1 MNENK
6 LDSAKLSFNSIY
18 TGIVV
23 ERETD
28 PQSLGRI
35 KVEVIGLHDGDTKV
49 EPEDLPWAW
58 VLAAG
63 NNPNTFSSIKEGE
76 WVSLYFLDEG
86 VYKYPVVIG
95 VIPGLNPNTT
105 RVTTLPPLVDEP
117 LPLAGGTPTTT
128 LPRITVTTPVVQTV
142 DLTTPAG
149 ALLIGAPGA
158 PAPSSVVNN
167 GGTSN
172 TGSNPLI
179 SRLTI
184 NGVRQ
189 TQNDIIGIM
198 DSFREHVCGVTTA
211 IATRIA
217 QIRESVEQ
225 FISDII
231 NRIIASVLGQPS
243 PIVQSI
249 LDAVSWVQA
258 RIRFVRKLFRTVQ
271 ETIFYVLQLIRE
283 IQQLVE
289 FILSLPE
296 RLLAIFAKCLT
307 DAIAEFGRLVQ
318 FAAQV
323 VTDPLAVADRF
334 LDQLL
339 SQITTDEFPE
349 TETETAL
356 LGSISNFNQQ
366 LIGPPPTPPGI
377 P

>member
-6 LDSAKLSFNSIY
+6 LDSAKISYNSIY

-23 ERETD
+23 ERDTD
-28 PQSLGRI
+28 PHSLGRI
-35 KVEVIGLHDGDTKV
+35 KVQVIGLHDGDTKV
-49 EPEDLPWAW
+49 EAEDLPWAW

-63 NNPNTFSSIKEGE
+63 NNPNTFSSIKPDE

-86 VYKYPVVIG
+86 EYKYPIVIG

-105 RVTTLPPLVDEP
+105 RVKALDPPVDEP
-117 LPLAGGTPTTT
+117 LPLAGGTPTSN
-128 LPRITVTTPVVQTV
+128 LPTIAVTTPTVQTV
-142 DLTTPAG
+142 N
-149 ALLIGAPGA
+149 LLA
-158 PAPSSVVNN
+158 PASSPVVNN
-167 GGTSN
+167 GGAAN

-189 TQNDIIGIM
+189 TQNDIIGVM
-198 DSFREHVCGVTTA
+198 DSFREHVCDETTK
-211 IATRIA
+211 IATQIA
-217 QIRESVEQ
+217 LIRESVEK
-225 FISDII
+225 FISEQI
-231 NRIIASVLGQPS
+231 NKIIAAVLGQPG

-249 LDAVSWVQA
+249 LNAVAWVQA
-258 RIRFVRKLFRTVQ
+258 RIRFLRKLFRTVQ

-307 DAIAEFGRLVQ
+307 DAIGEFGRLVQ

-334 LDQLL
+334 IDQLL
-339 SQITTDEFPE
+339 SQITTNEFPE

-366 LIGPPPTPPGI
+366 LIGPPPTAPGI

>member
-1 MNENK
+1 
-6 LDSAKLSFNSIY
+6 
-18 TGIVV
+18 
-23 ERETD
+23 
-28 PQSLGRI
+28 
-35 KVEVIGLHDGDTKV
+35 
-49 EPEDLPWAW
+49 
-58 VLAAG
+58 
-63 NNPNTFSSIKEGE
+63 
-76 WVSLYFLDEG
+76 LDEG

-95 VIPGLNPNTT
+95 VITGLNPDTT
-105 RVTTLPPLVDEP
+105 RVEVDTPPVTPVDEP

-167 GGTSN
+167 GGASN

-211 IATRIA
+211 IATQIA
-217 QIRESVEQ
+217 LIRERVEN
-225 FISDII
+225 FISEQI
-231 NRIIASVLGQPS
+231 NKIIAAVLGQPG

-307 DAIAEFGRLVQ
+307 DAIAEFGSLVQ

-334 LDQLL
+334 IDQLL
-339 SQITTDEFPE
+339 SQITTNEFPE

-366 LIGPPPTPPGI
+366 LIGPPPTSPGI